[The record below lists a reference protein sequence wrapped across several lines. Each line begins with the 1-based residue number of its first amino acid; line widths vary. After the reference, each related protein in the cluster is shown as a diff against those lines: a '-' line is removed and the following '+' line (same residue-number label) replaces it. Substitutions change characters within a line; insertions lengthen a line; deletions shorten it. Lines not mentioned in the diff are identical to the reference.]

1 MCVLTNER
9 RSKMQMQV
17 QMQMQ
22 MQVQVPSQPA
32 TPDQPTRE
40 KYRRSTNRK
49 SQKKGSDPVRA
60 RPESLLNISSIF
72 SFSCRSFFSSSLSL
86 SSFLFSFSKNR
97 VFGICAYMRVTRGW
111 SARGLEGHVEGML
124 VRELAGL
131 PCGLQCCLRERGRG
145 SASRDSCLGASQQ
158 PSAGSS

>member
-1 MCVLTNER
+1 
-9 RSKMQMQV
+9 MQMQV
-17 QMQMQ
+17 QMQMQMQ

-86 SSFLFSFSKNR
+86 SSFPFLKIAFL
-97 VFGICAYMRVTRGW
+97 VYALICELPEGGVRG
-111 SARGLEGHVEGML
+111 G
-124 VRELAGL
+124 
-131 PCGLQCCLRERGRG
+131 
-145 SASRDSCLGASQQ
+145 
-158 PSAGSS
+158 